1 MKPLSIF
8 ISLLASILLLSC
20 EKESKPVTVID
31 AYELNIVNPYDY
43 TSLDEGGIEINGIL
57 ENPWNNEKYP
67 IEKDLKAIWES
78 NIDGVLHKSP
88 VEDPEHISF
97 TLTEL
102 SPGEHI
108 IYLSVKNGNN
118 KVLKDSVHIYNAVRL
133 IEATP
138 HDNNNVKLKWLPNN
152 DPDFLSYELYRSYS
166 DYVGNNLDLIE
177 TITDPLVTEFTVY
190 DSPLGKNMNYRV
202 KVNFKNKPEGY
213 YSNVL
218 EAIYGETLD
227 LDFTISKVI
236 VDPNKPLIYAIVKK
250 SNKPNIDDYGVVII
264 NTETKLI
271 EKHLFKD
278 IRFRDMEITDDGQFL
293 YLNSRSHIIYEV
305 NLDAQDLE
313 KAFPV
318 GHIVDN
324 IALGADNSLFY
335 LIHYTSSNGDGI
347 RKYNLSTN
355 SLVSFQTTMTPA
367 QQSFSNGTFIVD
379 ENNVIF
385 YGESSSS
392 GTIKKISTY
401 SNVFELED
409 EWNAYYDGPSKMFY
423 SKNHI
428 YWNHFKIDKSF
439 NIKGT
444 YKDPNDYEM
453 RLESISP
460 NGKRSTAWR
469 YVINNETQE
478 IINRVNVVTDFGV
491 FLNNED
497 MIFVDN
503 DNPLTDEHYCTLYFY
518 SIK

>member
-1 MKPLSIF
+1 M
-8 ISLLASILLLSC
+8 
-20 EKESKPVTVID
+20 
-31 AYELNIVNPYDY
+31 
-43 TSLDEGGIEINGIL
+43 
-57 ENPWNNEKYP
+57 
-67 IEKDLKAIWES
+67 
-78 NIDGVLHKSP
+78 
-88 VEDPEHISF
+88 
-97 TLTEL
+97 
-102 SPGEHI
+102 
-108 IYLSVKNGNN
+108 
-118 KVLKDSVHIYNAVRL
+118 
-133 IEATP
+133 
-138 HDNNNVKLKWLPNN
+138 
-152 DPDFLSYELYRSYS
+152 
-166 DYVGNNLDLIE
+166 IE
-177 TITDPLVTEFTVY
+177 TITDPSVTEFTVY

-218 EAIYGETLD
+218 EATYGETLD

-250 SNKPNIDDYGVVII
+250 SNKPNIDDYGFVII

-324 IALGADNSLFY
+324 IALGANNTLFY
-335 LIHYTSSNGDGI
+335 LIHYTSGNGDGI
-347 RKYNLSTN
+347 RKYDLNTN
-355 SLVSFQTTMTPA
+355 SLISFQTTMNDA
-367 QQSFSNGTFIVD
+367 QQSFSGGTFIVD
-379 ENNVIF
+379 EDNVIF

-392 GTIKKISTY
+392 GTIKRISTY

-444 YKDPNDYEM
+444 YKDPNNNEM

-478 IINRVNVVTDFGV
+478 IIYRVNVVTDFGV
-491 FLNNED
+491 FLNNKD

-503 DNPLTDEHYCTLYFY
+503 QNPLSDEYFSTLYFY
-518 SIK
+518 SIQ